1 MFAIIQK
8 NSPTE
13 AEANKALA
21 YLDKATFYD
30 RLKDATERD
39 QCFMKRVVGSYATL
53 LTDAD
58 EVRNK
63 LLGMVNEDAYYWIDN
78 QTVQNKLRQ
87 MADQKYKTGGC
98 DRVMAIIEKMDAGQ
112 LRKYLMDL
120 VSDNMV
126 VGMEILKNE

>member
-1 MFAIIQK
+1 
-8 NSPTE
+8 
-13 AEANKALA
+13 
-21 YLDKATFYD
+21 
-30 RLKDATERD
+30 
-39 QCFMKRVVGSYATL
+39 
-53 LTDAD
+53 
-58 EVRNK
+58 
-63 LLGMVNEDAYYWIDN
+63 
-78 QTVQNKLRQ
+78 